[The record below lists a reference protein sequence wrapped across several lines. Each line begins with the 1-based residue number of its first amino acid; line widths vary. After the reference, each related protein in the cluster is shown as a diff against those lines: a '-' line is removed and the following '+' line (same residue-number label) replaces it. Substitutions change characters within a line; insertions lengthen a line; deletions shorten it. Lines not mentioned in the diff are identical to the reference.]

1 MKMKNKVLGILV
13 TLIIMIGI
21 MASQVN
27 AADISA
33 SAAEVNVGDEI
44 TVTVT
49 LKEATQAIDLE
60 LTYNASNFEY
70 VKKSVTSGLDS
81 LTTNDTVPG
90 TVKISGADPY
100 NSTTYVEYTFKAI
113 AKTEADPGDFVASGL
128 YTESEEA
135 LDVNTVSVTVTEKAD
150 EPTNPEEPGEDVNTP
165 DTNVPGETT
174 DDGQTGSET
183 NSNSPKVDEDG
194 NVITKLPQTGVTV
207 FQIAGI
213 AAVVIIAGVLAVRKL
228 RK

>member
-81 LTTNDTVPG
+81 LTTNDTVPQYLEQL
-90 TVKISGADPY
+90 KY
-100 NSTTYVEYTFKAI
+100 QE
-113 AKTEADPGDFVASGL
+113 
-128 YTESEEA
+128 
-135 LDVNTVSVTVTEKAD
+135 
-150 EPTNPEEPGEDVNTP
+150 
-165 DTNVPGETT
+165 
-174 DDGQTGSET
+174 
-183 NSNSPKVDEDG
+183 
-194 NVITKLPQTGVTV
+194 
-207 FQIAGI
+207 QIH
-213 AAVVIIAGVLAVRKL
+213 IIQQHM
-228 RK
+228 

>member
-100 NSTTYVEYTFKAI
+100 NSTTYVTYTFKAI
-113 AKTEADPGDFVASGL
+113 AKTEADSADFVASGL

-135 LDVNTVSVTVTEKAD
+135 LNVDTVSVTVTEKTE
-150 EPTNPEEPGEDVNTP
+150 EPTNPEEPGDVETP
-165 DTNVPGETT
+165 DTNVPGDTT

-213 AAVVIIAGVLAVRKL
+213 AAVVVVAGAIAVRKL

>member
-1 MKMKNKVLGILV
+1 MILKMKMKNKVLGILV

-81 LTTNDTVPG
+81 LTTNDIKVFIDDTDITDVVTKTIG
-90 TVKISGADPY
+90 TATQTANTRTGAQDVLQVLTLS
-100 NSTTYVEYTFKAI
+100 NF
-113 AKTEADPGDFVASGL
+113 
-128 YTESEEA
+128 EEA
-135 LDVNTVSVTVTEKAD
+135 TRR
-150 EPTNPEEPGEDVNTP
+150 
-165 DTNVPGETT
+165 
-174 DDGQTGSET
+174 TGKDYKE
-183 NSNSPKVDEDG
+183 
-194 NVITKLPQTGVTV
+194 
-207 FQIAGI
+207 
-213 AAVVIIAGVLAVRKL
+213 
-228 RK
+228 